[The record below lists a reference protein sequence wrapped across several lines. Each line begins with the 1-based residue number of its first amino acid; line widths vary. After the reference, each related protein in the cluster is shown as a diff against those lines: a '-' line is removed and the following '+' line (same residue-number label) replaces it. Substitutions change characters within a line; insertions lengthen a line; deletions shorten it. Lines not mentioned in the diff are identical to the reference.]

1 MTIKTFQAGRALAA
15 LAVVAFHLSI
25 MMGLPR
31 YGGQAVYREYTQW
44 GNRGVDFFF
53 VLSGFIILFAHAGDM
68 ERPARWGHYVQRR
81 FVRLFPIYWLYT
93 GVYVLALSFM
103 GGTDASMPGTWPDWL
118 TSLTLVRF
126 TDANP
131 PLGVAWT
138 LFHELAF
145 YAAFS
150 VLIISRRAGVLAMG
164 LFMGLALVFFH
175 FPGETGRTA
184 FSTYTA
190 AYNLYFVFG
199 MGAYG
204 LYRRGGGGVPELL
217 IGLSLAGLAL
227 FFMPG
232 QFQAS
237 SMLLAFGLALLLA
250 GAVKCESSG
259 WLPIP
264 AALAFIGDASYSVY
278 LTHVSLEGAW
288 LKAAVKWHWHEHLG
302 PRVTFV
308 AVLVGT
314 VALGCLAYVLVEKP
328 LLRALRGRPAGLRAM
343 LPWHGWAVPK
353 PKSP

>member
-15 LAVVAFHLSI
+15 LAVVVFHLSI

-31 YGGQAVYREYTQW
+31 YGGQAIYREFTQL

-53 VLSGFIILFAHAGDM
+53 VLSGFIILFAHAGDLGQ
-68 ERPARWGHYVQRR
+68 PVRWGHYAQRR
-81 FVRLFPIYWLYT
+81 FIRLFPIYWLYT
-93 GVYVLALSFM
+93 GVYVLALSFT
-103 GGTDASMPGTWPDWL
+103 GGTDASMPGTWADWL
-118 TSLTLVRF
+118 TSLTLIRF

-150 VLIISRRAGVLAMG
+150 VLIISRRAGVLALA
-164 LFMGLALVFFH
+164 LFMGLALAFFH
-175 FPGETGRTA
+175 FPGETGRNA
-184 FSTYTA
+184 FTTYTA

-204 LYRRGGGGVPELL
+204 LYRRGGSGGPELL
-217 IGLSLAGLAL
+217 IGLVLAGWAL
-227 FFMPG
+227 FGMPG
-232 QFQAS
+232 QFQAA

-250 GAVKCESSG
+250 GAVKLESSG

-264 AALAFIGDASYSVY
+264 AVLAFMGDASYSIY

-288 LKAAVKWHWHEHLG
+288 LKAAMKWHWHEHLG
-302 PRVTFV
+302 PEATFV
-308 AVLVGT
+308 VVLAGT
-314 VALGCLAYVLVEKP
+314 VALGCLAYVMVEKP
-328 LLRALRGRPAGLRAM
+328 LLQALRGRPPGRRAM
-343 LPWHGWAVPK
+343 SPWHWRVVPK

>member
-53 VLSGFIILFAHAGDM
+53 VLSGFIILFAHAGDVG
-68 ERPARWGHYVQRR
+68 RPARWGHYVRRR

-93 GVYVLALSFM
+93 GVYVLALSVM
-103 GGTDASMPGTWPDWL
+103 GGTDAGMPGTWADWL
-118 TSLTLVRF
+118 TSLSLLRF

-150 VLIISRRAGVLAMG
+150 VLIISRRAGALAMG

-175 FPGETGRTA
+175 FPGETGRNA

-204 LYRRGGGGVPELL
+204 LYRRGGSGWPELL
-217 IGLSLAGLAL
+217 TGLGLSGWAL
-227 FFMPG
+227 FGMPG
-232 QFQAS
+232 QFQVA

-250 GAVKCESSG
+250 GAVKLESAG
-259 WLPIP
+259 RLPIP
-264 AALAFIGDASYSVY
+264 AALAFIGDASYSIYV
-278 LTHVSLEGAW
+278 THVSLEGAW
-288 LKAAVKWHWHEHLG
+288 LKVALKWHWPDHVG
-302 PRVTFV
+302 AGGSFM

-314 VALGCLAYVLVEKP
+314 VALGCLAYVAVERP
-328 LLRALRGRPAGLRAM
+328 LLRALRGKPSGLRAKS
-343 LPWHGWAVPK
+343 PRQGWGVPK
-353 PKSP
+353 TRSP